1 MQERVQKLIAAAGV
15 ASRRKAEEL
24 ILAGQ
29 VTVNGVLA
37 ELGTKADPQEDHIKV
52 RGKLI
57 NSKLEQQEKLY
68 LLLNKPIGYLT
79 SKSDPE
85 GRQLVIDLVGKYRDK
100 VHPVGRLDVN
110 TEGLIL
116 LTNDGSFTQII
127 AHAKNKVPKVYEV
140 KVKGQPNALLIRKLE
155 RGIVIDNVKTAPV
168 QIKEIDL
175 SDTNAWY
182 EVTLFEGRNQQIRKM
197 FDSIGH
203 SVIKLR
209 RVAIGFL
216 RNEKLRP
223 GQFRALTTAEVKRF
237 FQLPVAA
244 AGQAHSVKKAVTG
257 QVHSVKKA
265 ATKRPSTSVSASRRP
280 AKKGP
285 TVRAATGG
293 TRARRSKP

>member
-1 MQERVQKLIAAAGV
+1 MQERVQKLIAAAGI

-24 ILAGQ
+24 IEAGH

-37 ELGTKADPQEDHIKV
+37 ELGTKADPATDHIKV

-57 NSKLEQQEKLY
+57 NAKLEQQEKIY
-68 LLLNKPIGYLT
+68 LLLNKPVGYLT

-85 GRQLVIDLVGKYRDK
+85 GRQLVVDLVGRYRDK

-116 LTNDGSFTQII
+116 LTNDGAFTQAI
-127 AHAKNKVPKVYEV
+127 AHAKHKVPKVYEV

-155 RGIVIDNVKTAPV
+155 RGVVLDKVKTAPA
-168 QIKEIDL
+168 QIKELDL

-182 EVTLFEGRNQQIRKM
+182 EVTLYEGRNQQIRKM

-223 GQFRALTTAEVKRF
+223 GQFRELKPAEVNRFMQAATANATLAAPRPKRSAS
-237 FQLPVAA
+237 PAA
-244 AGQAHSVKKAVTG
+244 PSAAKAGAPRRAPKKATKVRAG
-257 QVHSVKKA
+257 KKA
-265 ATKRPSTSVSASRRP
+265 GGNFRSRS
-280 AKKGP
+280 
-285 TVRAATGG
+285 
-293 TRARRSKP
+293 SKS